1 MEGARMA
8 VLLNTLIDDSKI
20 TRKTQGEKWV
30 V

>member
-8 VLLNTLIDDSKI
+8 VLLDTPIDDSKI